1 MKFLICRPL
10 AALFVA
16 AAVLTASLALANIDV
31 GGVDFKSQDSVE
43 NTRVELNGAGLRTRL
58 TFKVYAMGLYL
69 RQPTSSP
76 AAVLDDAGVKRI
88 RIVMIRDLKGK
99 QFADALLAGLERNHD
114 SVTLAALKPATD
126 ALLTGIMS
134 SGEAKAGT
142 ELILDQL
149 ASGATRLLIN
159 GQVQGSDIA
168 DPAFYPA
175 LLRIWL
181 AVDEYSPAGRG
192 WHSGCDTLRGGR

>member
-114 SVTLAALKPATD
+114 SITLAALKPATD
-126 ALLTGIMS
+126 ALLTAKMG

-181 AVDEYSPAGRG
+181 GEGPADSALKADLLKPER
-192 WHSGCDTLRGGR
+192 

>member
-1 MKFLICRPL
+1 MKPLTCRPL

-16 AAVLTASLALANIDV
+16 AAVLTASLAHANIDV

-114 SVTLAALKPATD
+114 SITLAALKPATD
-126 ALLTGIMS
+126 ALLTAIMG

-181 AVDEYSPAGRG
+181 GEGPADSALKADLLKPER
-192 WHSGCDTLRGGR
+192 

>member
-16 AAVLTASLALANIDV
+16 AAVLTASLAHANIDV

-114 SVTLAALKPATD
+114 SITLAALKPATD
-126 ALLTGIMS
+126 ALLTAIMG

-159 GQVQGSDIA
+159 GQAQGSDIA

-181 AVDEYSPAGRG
+181 GEGPADSALKADLLKPER
-192 WHSGCDTLRGGR
+192 

>member
-16 AAVLTASLALANIDV
+16 AAVLTASLAHANIDV

-69 RQPTSSP
+69 RQPASSP

-126 ALLTGIMS
+126 ALLTAIMG

-181 AVDEYSPAGRG
+181 GEGPADSALKADLLKPER
-192 WHSGCDTLRGGR
+192 

>member
-76 AAVLDDAGVKRI
+76 AAVLDDAGVKRL

-114 SVTLAALKPATD
+114 SITLAALKPATD
-126 ALLTGIMS
+126 ALLTAIMG

-181 AVDEYSPAGRG
+181 GEGPADSALKADLLKPER
-192 WHSGCDTLRGGR
+192 

>member
-10 AALFVA
+10 TALFVA

-114 SVTLAALKPATD
+114 SITLAALKPATD
-126 ALLTGIMS
+126 ALLTAIMG

-181 AVDEYSPAGRG
+181 GEGPADSALKADLLKPER
-192 WHSGCDTLRGGR
+192 

>member
-31 GGVDFKSQDSVE
+31 GGVGFKSQYSVE

-69 RQPTSSP
+69 RQPATTT
-76 AAVLDDAGVKRI
+76 AAVLHDSGVKRI

-114 SVTLAALKPATD
+114 SAALAALKPATD
-126 ALLTGIMS
+126 ALLTAIMG

-181 AVDEYSPAGRG
+181 GEGPADSALKADLLKPER
-192 WHSGCDTLRGGR
+192 

>member
-1 MKFLICRPL
+1 MKPFTCRPL
-10 AALFVA
+10 ASLFLA
-16 AAVLTASLALANIDV
+16 AALLTASLAHAAIDV
-31 GGVDFKSQDSVE
+31 GGVGFKSQYSVE

-69 RQPTSSP
+69 RQPATTT
-76 AAVLDDAGVKRI
+76 AAVLHDSGVKRI

-114 SVTLAALKPATD
+114 SITLAALKPATD
-126 ALLTGIMS
+126 ALLTAIMG

-181 AVDEYSPAGRG
+181 GEGPADSALKADLLKPER
-192 WHSGCDTLRGGR
+192 

>member
-1 MKFLICRPL
+1 MKPLTCRPL
-10 AALFVA
+10 ASLFLA
-16 AAVLTASLALANIDV
+16 AALLTASLAHAAIDV
-31 GGVDFKSQDSVE
+31 GGVGFKSQYSVE

-69 RQPTSSP
+69 RQPATTT
-76 AAVLDDAGVKRI
+76 AAVLHDSGVKRI

-126 ALLTGIMS
+126 ALLTAIMS

-159 GQVQGSDIA
+159 GQAQGSDIA

-181 AVDEYSPAGRG
+181 GEGPADSALKADLLKPER
-192 WHSGCDTLRGGR
+192 

>member
-114 SVTLAALKPATD
+114 SITLAALKPATD
-126 ALLTGIMS
+126 ALLTAIMG

-181 AVDEYSPAGRG
+181 GEGPADSELKADLLKPER
-192 WHSGCDTLRGGR
+192 

>member
-114 SVTLAALKPATD
+114 SAALAALKPATD
-126 ALLTGIMS
+126 ALLTAIMG

-181 AVDEYSPAGRG
+181 GEGPADSALKADLLKPER
-192 WHSGCDTLRGGR
+192 

>member
-1 MKFLICRPL
+1 MKPLTCRPL

-114 SVTLAALKPATD
+114 SITLAALKPATD
-126 ALLTGIMS
+126 ALLTAIMG

-159 GQVQGSDIA
+159 GQAQGSDIA

-181 AVDEYSPAGRG
+181 GEGPADSALKADLLKPER
-192 WHSGCDTLRGGR
+192 

>member
-1 MKFLICRPL
+1 MKPLTCRPL

-114 SVTLAALKPATD
+114 SITLAALKPATD
-126 ALLTGIMS
+126 ALLTAIMS

-181 AVDEYSPAGRG
+181 GEGPADSALKADLLKPER
-192 WHSGCDTLRGGR
+192 

>member
-114 SVTLAALKPATD
+114 SITLAALKPATD
-126 ALLTGIMS
+126 ALLTAIMS

-159 GQVQGSDIA
+159 GQAQGTDIA

-181 AVDEYSPAGRG
+181 GEGPADSALKADLLKPER
-192 WHSGCDTLRGGR
+192 

>member
-16 AAVLTASLALANIDV
+16 AAVLTASLAHANIDV

-114 SVTLAALKPATD
+114 SITLAALKPATD
-126 ALLTGIMS
+126 ALLTAIMG

-181 AVDEYSPAGRG
+181 GEGPADSALKADLLKPER
-192 WHSGCDTLRGGR
+192 

>member
-1 MKFLICRPL
+1 MKPLTCRPL

-16 AAVLTASLALANIDV
+16 AAVLTASLAHANIDV

-43 NTRVELNGAGLRTRL
+43 NTHVELNGAGLRTRL

-126 ALLTGIMS
+126 ALLTAIMS

-181 AVDEYSPAGRG
+181 GEGPADSALKADLLKPER
-192 WHSGCDTLRGGR
+192 

>member
-114 SVTLAALKPATD
+114 SITLAALKPATD
-126 ALLTGIMS
+126 ALLTAIMS

-159 GQVQGSDIA
+159 GQAQGSDIA

-181 AVDEYSPAGRG
+181 GEGPADSALKADLLKPER
-192 WHSGCDTLRGGR
+192 

>member
-114 SVTLAALKPATD
+114 SAALTALKPATD
-126 ALLTGIMS
+126 ALLTAIMG

-159 GQVQGSDIA
+159 GQAQGTDIA

-181 AVDEYSPAGRG
+181 GEGPADSALKADLLKPG
-192 WHSGCDTLRGGR
+192 H

>member
-99 QFADALLAGLERNHD
+99 QFTDALLAGLERNHD
-114 SVTLAALKPATD
+114 SITLAALKPATD
-126 ALLTGIMS
+126 ALLTAIMG

-159 GQVQGSDIA
+159 GQAQGSDIA

-181 AVDEYSPAGRG
+181 GEGPADSALKADLLKPER
-192 WHSGCDTLRGGR
+192 

>member
-88 RIVMIRDLKGK
+88 RIVMIRDIKGK

-114 SVTLAALKPATD
+114 SITLAALKPATD
-126 ALLTGIMS
+126 ALLTAIMG

-181 AVDEYSPAGRG
+181 GEGPADSALKADLLKPER
-192 WHSGCDTLRGGR
+192 

>member
-1 MKFLICRPL
+1 MKPLTCCPL
-10 AALFVA
+10 AALCL
-16 AAVLTASLALANIDV
+16 AAVLLTASLAHAAIEV
-31 GGVDFKSQDSVE
+31 GGVGFKAQDSVE
-43 NTRVELNGAGLRTRL
+43 NTRIELNGAGLRTRL

-114 SVTLAALKPATD
+114 SITLAALKPATD
-126 ALLTGIMS
+126 ALLTAIMS

-159 GQVQGSDIA
+159 GQAQGSDIA

-181 AVDEYSPAGRG
+181 GEGPADSALKADLLKPL
-192 WHSGCDTLRGGR
+192 H

>member
-114 SVTLAALKPATD
+114 SAALTAFKPATD
-126 ALLTGIMS
+126 ALLAAVMD

-181 AVDEYSPAGRG
+181 GEGPADSALKADLLKPER
-192 WHSGCDTLRGGR
+192 

>member
-1 MKFLICRPL
+1 
-10 AALFVA
+10 
-16 AAVLTASLALANIDV
+16 
-31 GGVDFKSQDSVE
+31 
-43 NTRVELNGAGLRTRL
+43 
-58 TFKVYAMGLYL
+58 MGLYL
-69 RQPTSSP
+69 RQPATTTT
-76 AAVLDDAGVKRI
+76 AVLHDSGVKRI

-114 SVTLAALKPATD
+114 SITLAALKPATD
-126 ALLTGIMS
+126 ALLTAIMG

-181 AVDEYSPAGRG
+181 GEGPADSALKADLLKPER
-192 WHSGCDTLRGGR
+192 

>member
-114 SVTLAALKPATD
+114 SITLAALKPATG
-126 ALLTGIMS
+126 ALLTAIMG
-134 SGEAKAGT
+134 SGGAKAGT

-168 DPAFYPA
+168 DPAFNPA
-175 LLRIWL
+175 LLRFWL
-181 AVDEYSPAGRG
+181 GEGPADSALKADLLKPER
-192 WHSGCDTLRGGR
+192 

>member
-114 SVTLAALKPATD
+114 SITLAALKPATD
-126 ALLTGIMS
+126 ALLTAIMGT
-134 SGEAKAGT
+134 GEAKAGT

-181 AVDEYSPAGRG
+181 GEGPADSALKADLLKPER
-192 WHSGCDTLRGGR
+192 

>member
-114 SVTLAALKPATD
+114 SITLAALKPATD
-126 ALLTGIMS
+126 ALLTAIMS

-181 AVDEYSPAGRG
+181 GEGPADSALKADLLKPER
-192 WHSGCDTLRGGR
+192 

>member
-16 AAVLTASLALANIDV
+16 AAVLTASLAHANIDV

-69 RQPTSSP
+69 RQPASSP

-114 SVTLAALKPATD
+114 SITLAALKPATD
-126 ALLTGIMS
+126 ALLTAIMG
-134 SGEAKAGT
+134 SGEAKAGP

-181 AVDEYSPAGRG
+181 GEGPADSALKADLLKPER
-192 WHSGCDTLRGGR
+192 

>member
-114 SVTLAALKPATD
+114 SITLAALKPATD
-126 ALLTGIMS
+126 ALLTAIMG

-159 GQVQGSDIA
+159 GQAQGTDIA

-181 AVDEYSPAGRG
+181 GEGPADSALKADLLKPG
-192 WHSGCDTLRGGR
+192 H

>member
-1 MKFLICRPL
+1 MKPLTCRPL

-16 AAVLTASLALANIDV
+16 AAVLTASLAHANIDV

-126 ALLTGIMS
+126 ALLTAIMS

-159 GQVQGSDIA
+159 GQAQGSDIA

-181 AVDEYSPAGRG
+181 GEGPADSALKADLLKPER
-192 WHSGCDTLRGGR
+192 

>member
-1 MKFLICRPL
+1 MKPFARSLL
-10 AALFVA
+10 
-16 AAVLTASLALANIDV
+16 AAVLLSASLAQAAIEV
-31 GGVDFKSQDSVE
+31 GGVGFKPQYVVDNS
-43 NTRVELNGAGLRTRL
+43 TVELNGAGLRTRL

-69 RQPTSSP
+69 RQP
-76 AAVLDDAGVKRI
+76 AASTAAILQDSGTKRI

-114 SVTLAALKPATD
+114 SATLAALKPSTD
-126 ALLTGIMS
+126 TLLTAVIN

-149 ASGATRLLIN
+149 ANGATRLLID
-159 GQVQGSDIA
+159 GKQHGDDIA
-168 DPAFYPA
+168 DPTFYPA

-181 AVDEYSPAGRG
+181 GERPADSELKADLLKYT
-192 WHSGCDTLRGGR
+192 H

>member
-114 SVTLAALKPATD
+114 SITLAALKPATD
-126 ALLTGIMS
+126 ALLTAIMG

-159 GQVQGSDIA
+159 GQAQGSDIA

-181 AVDEYSPAGRG
+181 GEGPADSALKADLLKPER
-192 WHSGCDTLRGGR
+192 

>member
-1 MKFLICRPL
+1 MKCLICRPL

-126 ALLTGIMS
+126 ALLTAIMS

-181 AVDEYSPAGRG
+181 GEGPADSALKADLLKPER
-192 WHSGCDTLRGGR
+192 

>member
-1 MKFLICRPL
+1 MKPLTCCPL
-10 AALFVA
+10 AALCL
-16 AAVLTASLALANIDV
+16 AAVLLTASLAHAAIEV
-31 GGVDFKSQDSVE
+31 GGVGFKAQDSVE
-43 NTRVELNGAGLRTRL
+43 NTRIELNGAGLRTRL

-69 RQPTSSP
+69 HQPATTTT
-76 AAVLDDAGVKRI
+76 AVLNDTGVKRI

-114 SVTLAALKPATD
+114 SAALTALKPATD
-126 ALLTGIMS
+126 ALLAAVMD

-159 GQVQGSDIA
+159 GKAQGTDIA
-168 DPAFYPA
+168 DPALYPA
-175 LLRIWL
+175 LLHIWL
-181 AVDEYSPAGRG
+181 GERPADSELKADLLKPL
-192 WHSGCDTLRGGR
+192 H

>member
-1 MKFLICRPL
+1 MKPFARSLL
-10 AALFVA
+10 
-16 AAVLTASLALANIDV
+16 AAVLLSASLAQAAIEV
-31 GGVDFKSQDSVE
+31 GGVGFKPQYVVDNS
-43 NTRVELNGAGLRTRL
+43 TVELNGAGLRTRL

-69 RQPTSSP
+69 RQP
-76 AAVLDDAGVKRI
+76 AASTAAILQDSGTKRI

-114 SVTLAALKPATD
+114 SATLAALKPSTD
-126 ALLTGIMS
+126 TLLIAVIN

-149 ASGATRLLIN
+149 ANGATRLLID
-159 GQVQGSDIA
+159 GKQHGDDIA
-168 DPAFYPA
+168 DPTFYPA

-181 AVDEYSPAGRG
+181 GERPADSELKADLLK
-192 WHSGCDTLRGGR
+192 HTH

>member
-114 SVTLAALKPATD
+114 SITLAALKPATD
-126 ALLTGIMS
+126 ALLTAIMG

-181 AVDEYSPAGRG
+181 GEGPADSALKADLLKPL
-192 WHSGCDTLRGGR
+192 H

>member
-114 SVTLAALKPATD
+114 SITLAALKPATD
-126 ALLTGIMS
+126 ALLTAIMG

-159 GQVQGSDIA
+159 GQAQGSDIA

-181 AVDEYSPAGRG
+181 GEGPADSALKADLLKPG
-192 WHSGCDTLRGGR
+192 H

>member
-1 MKFLICRPL
+1 MKPLTCRPL
-10 AALFVA
+10 ASLFLA
-16 AAVLTASLALANIDV
+16 AALLTASLAHAAIDV
-31 GGVDFKSQDSVE
+31 GGVGFKSQYSVE

-69 RQPTSSP
+69 RQPASSL
-76 AAVLDDAGVKRI
+76 AAVLDDSGVKRI

-114 SVTLAALKPATD
+114 SAALAALKPATD
-126 ALLTGIMS
+126 ALLTAIMG

-159 GQVQGSDIA
+159 GQAQGTDIA

-181 AVDEYSPAGRG
+181 GEGPADSALKADLLKPER
-192 WHSGCDTLRGGR
+192 